1 MTRGGGTQ
9 MDTGLP
15 AHVRRF
21 PFPFP
26 HGQYMYS
33 VNVEP
38 AGRFTPTAAGG
49 WGGRIV
55 DVDGGYSRDLTARRS
70 ILAADPSRA
79 AEDPQMRP
87 SVWGTLNYVLSELA
101 GSYPGSMRYQRSG
114 SRCRW
119 VNELA
124 GTNLSFTY
132 GDESTLPGG
141 ALRFLSSQM
150 QEDFAL
156 LDHRGGALWLDA
168 GVVTF
173 ASNWSLRFDVGL
185 PFSEI
190 HAPVPRLADMGII
203 ERAEKFLIGLQPGEP
218 YRRTNWSVSVDRRLD
233 ISTETYPVWG
243 PDRAGIAE
251 DPALPDRLHLRVE
264 VQHLVKVPS
273 TGVLLFL
280 IRTYLLSLRDLALV
294 PQWRTRFGEV
304 LRGLPEDLVEYKG
317 LSRIREPAA
326 AWLLAEDI

>member
-1 MTRGGGTQ
+1 MRDGGAEPTP
-9 MDTGLP
+9 GLP

-38 AGRFTPTAAGG
+38 AGRFRPTAAGG
-49 WGGRIV
+49 WGRRIV
-55 DVDGGYSRDLTARRS
+55 EVDDDYSQDLSVRRS
-70 ILAADPSRA
+70 ILARDPSRA
-79 AEDPQMRP
+79 AETPHLRP
-87 SVWGTLNYVLSELA
+87 SVWGALNFVLTELA
-101 GSYPGSMRYQRSG
+101 GAYPDSMRYERSG
-114 SRCRW
+114 TRCRW
-119 VNELA
+119 TNQLT
-124 GTNLSFTY
+124 GTGLFFTY
-132 GDESTLPGG
+132 GDDTTVPGG
-141 ALRFLSSQM
+141 PLRFLSSQM

-156 LDHRGGALWLDA
+156 LHHREGALWLDA

-190 HAPVPRLADMGII
+190 HAPVPRVADLGVI

-233 ISTETYPVWG
+233 ISTETYPEWG
-243 PDRAGIAE
+243 PHRASIAE

-264 VQHLVKVPS
+264 VQHLIKVPS
-273 TGVLLFL
+273 TGGLLFL
-280 IRTYLLSLRDLALV
+280 IRTHLLSLRDLALV
-294 PQWRTRFGEV
+294 PVWRARFGEV

-317 LSRIREPAA
+317 LARIRGPAA
-326 AWLLAEDI
+326 DWLLGSGKD